1 MIGAFMNPNPRDDYS
16 SQSSL
21 LNSIDRQSIL
31 NAEYFM

>member
-1 MIGAFMNPNPRDDYS
+1 MLGAFMNPNPKDGYS

-21 LNSIDRQSIL
+21 MNSIDRQSIL